1 MNWSSATQFFVT
13 IHVKKTRSDE
23 FCNDTVIINLC
34 NKPVITTKRFTVK
47 IYKVLRCER

>member
-34 NKPVITTKRFTVK
+34 NKPVINKTVRRS
-47 IYKVLRCER
+47 IN